1 MNMQVMLCIELYGS
15 INYDPCLGSSVR
27 FSAASSVSGPGL
39 TAGHTITPDSVSP
52 ICVTGTKTYDS
63 LPPCLKSL
71 ISPPRGGDGSLGPE
85 RGSRGSWSDVS
96 GMRVMSDIRMT
107 GWWHM
112 VTAPPQ
118 LIGTPRRSP
127 QAAVVGSL
135 ATGGGAGHPCAQ
147 DHIPSELEMVP
158 GSASFILLS
167 PTPVIPGVIQLVH
180 NHNESHSPTT
190 GLGGE
195 GNSLCQQWNNI

>member
-1 MNMQVMLCIELYGS
+1 MGPLIMIHAWVHLSASLQHPLSPGRGS
-15 INYDPCLGSSVR
+15 PQDTPS
-27 FSAASSVSGPGL
+27 PL
-39 TAGHTITPDSVSP
+39 TRYRLFAWQEPRPMTP
-52 ICVTGTKTYDS
+52 S

-135 ATGGGAGHPCAQ
+135 ATGAGAGHPCAQ

-180 NHNESHSPTT
+180 NHNESHPPQDS
-190 GLGGE
+190 E
-195 GNSLCQQWNNI
+195 GREIVFVSSEIISRCFLDWKWIN

>member
-1 MNMQVMLCIELYGS
+1 
-15 INYDPCLGSSVR
+15 
-27 FSAASSVSGPGL
+27 
-39 TAGHTITPDSVSP
+39 
-52 ICVTGTKTYDS
+52 
-63 LPPCLKSL
+63 
-71 ISPPRGGDGSLGPE
+71 
-85 RGSRGSWSDVS
+85 
-96 GMRVMSDIRMT
+96 
-107 GWWHM
+107 M

-135 ATGGGAGHPCAQ
+135 ATEGGAGHPCAQ

-167 PTPVIPGVIQLVH
+167 PTPVIPGVLQLVH

-195 GNSLCQQWNNI
+195 GNSLCQQ